1 MRKMFCSKLIE
12 FTGLISWGFLLIV
25 TVKLLFIKNG
35 HRKFIRLE
43 YNGNLLELFVKQY
56 REKCLLERNTSS
68 SGLNWIQSTFTQVLW
83 VYLKVILR
91 YFPCFYT

>member
-1 MRKMFCSKLIE
+1 MRKICCSKLIE

-43 YNGNLLELFVKQY
+43 YNGNLLELFVKQ
-56 REKCLLERNTSS
+56 
-68 SGLNWIQSTFTQVLW
+68 
-83 VYLKVILR
+83 
-91 YFPCFYT
+91 